1 MERAYEC
8 ACDKGHRFIVLTIQQ
23 SLETGTKFKFQD
35 DVASGLQS
43 RLGTEGTY
51 IDNPVLA
58 INVLF
63 PSPVS
68 ISATTRKTNVRDGGG
83 VRQLFAA
90 A

>member
-1 MERAYEC
+1 MKEDLGDLANVF
-8 ACDKGHRFIVLTIQQ
+8 AIKGHRFTVSTVQFFGP
-23 SLETGTKFKFQD
+23 GTRFRSQD
-35 DVASGLQS
+35 DVASGLMKIAM
-43 RLGTEGTY
+43 Y
-51 IDNPVLA
+51 DPMLA